1 MQSDKI
7 YVRTVSLEKVVLKID
22 SKLNFEKVMMK
33 EKLANILS

>member
-7 YVRTVSLEKVVLKID
+7 YIRTVILEKVVLKID
-22 SKLNFEKVMMK
+22 SKFNFEKVMMK